1 MAQPLDEHSRPLRA
15 FASSR
20 ENQVHAKTAKPRRG
34 PVQSRTPKQPA
45 PLRRQGPISQAV
57 CRVRGQEM
65 DACLRR
71 QAVGGKRQLVRD
83 VRYKFDAN
91 KTCRTANDPVAVMG
105 ISNDTWPMMI
115 RFISLL
121 AGFLS
126 LVGCANPNAPIRT
139 KAGNLTQAQVDE
151 IVERCG
157 GASGMAVIED
167 ATLTIRPASDVAVT
181 GCVLEALHGT
191 GKTTLT
197 TVGNQRYETS
207 GRQ

>member
-1 MAQPLDEHSRPLRA
+1 MSESPARSRMRQDGFAAVLKNSCRSASDPL
-15 FASSR
+15 
-20 ENQVHAKTAKPRRG
+20 
-34 PVQSRTPKQPA
+34 
-45 PLRRQGPISQAV
+45 
-57 CRVRGQEM
+57 
-65 DACLRR
+65 
-71 QAVGGKRQLVRD
+71 
-83 VRYKFDAN
+83 
-91 KTCRTANDPVAVMG
+91 AVMG
-105 ISNDTWPMMI
+105 FSNDTWRMMI

-126 LVGCANPNAPIRT
+126 FVGCANPNAPIRT

-157 GASGMAVIED
+157 GSSGMAVIED

-191 GKTTLT
+191 GETTLT